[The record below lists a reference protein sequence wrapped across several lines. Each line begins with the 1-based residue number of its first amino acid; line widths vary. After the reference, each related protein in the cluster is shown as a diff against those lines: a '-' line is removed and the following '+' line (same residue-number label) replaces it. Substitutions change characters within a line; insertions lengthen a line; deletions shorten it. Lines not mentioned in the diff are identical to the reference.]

1 MPIKTRVDEID
12 AKIVNLISK
21 NASITNAA
29 ISKEVGLSEGPTLM
43 RVRKLRKEGYIKDN
57 NMPSFKKW
65 VILYSFYAIILIK
78 DDKLEDLIKE
88 LTEEDR
94 CTNLVEADTQQNAF
108 GLLATVPNH
117 TTVLATLN
125 FKNEESYTTYMSK
138 LTSKYIAHG
147 FNAQT
152 VIPMKEHFTARR
164 IKVSL

>member
-1 MPIKTRVDEID
+1 MPIKTKVDEID

-65 VILYSFYAIILIK
+65 GILYSFYAIILIK
-78 DDKLEDLIKE
+78 DNMLAPLVEE
-88 LTEEDR
+88 LTSEDR
-94 CTNLVEADTQQNAF
+94 CTNLVEAETQQNTF
-108 GLLATVPNH
+108 GLLATVPEH
-117 TTVLATLN
+117 TTLLAMLN
-125 FKNEESYTTYMSK
+125 FKNEENYTTYMSK
-138 LTSKYIAHG
+138 LTSKYITHG

-152 VIPMKEHFTARR
+152 VIPKKEYFTARR

>member
-1 MPIKTRVDEID
+1 MPIKTKVDEID

-65 VILYSFYAIILIK
+65 GILYSFYAIILIK

-88 LTEEDR
+88 LTDFDR

-152 VIPMKEHFTARR
+152 VIPRKEHFTSRR